1 MTVRFRRSLKIAPG
15 VRINFN
21 THSTSLTLGPRG
33 AHYTMS
39 STGRRTISSGIPG
52 TGLYA
57 SQSYNPRAQKA
68 RAERELSKDPDD
80 PSQFPG
86 PTPTPGFFASGA
98 EKDFYKM
105 LVEFYSPDQQPPAKT
120 IVEKTK
126 ALEEKHPDLNIPLE
140 IITFMHILNAEEY
153 EDHLLELGARIWLR
167 RDEYFS
173 NPIVTKY
180 FRGIR
185 PVLRITPGI
194 YATQILG
201 KQQFGFMWVEV
212 LQAHDKLDDALAVLH
227 DMEATQLVAVS
238 MADIELSKKDYDAV
252 LETTADIQNVDD
264 ATLILL
270 TIRGI
275 AFREQS
281 LYDASL
287 ECFKEA
293 LSKKDRQKE
302 AINRVH
308 LERAATYEKMGKID
322 AARKDLELVLAND
335 AKNEEAKEMLKKLGA
350 D

>member
-1 MTVRFRRSLKIAPG
+1 MIAHHNHG
-15 VRINFN
+15 TTLRQIF
-21 THSTSLTLGPRG
+21 TS
-33 AHYTMS
+33 A
-39 STGRRTISSGIPG
+39 TGRRTISSGIPG

-86 PTPTPGFFASGA
+86 PTPKPGFFASGA

-105 LVEFYSPDQQPPAKT
+105 LMEFYSPDQQPPAKT

-126 ALEEKHPDLNIPLE
+126 ALEELHPDLHIPLE

-173 NPIVTKY
+173 NQIVTKY

-185 PVLRITPGI
+185 PVIRITQGI
-194 YATQILG
+194 YSTQILG
-201 KQQFGFMWVEV
+201 KEQFGFMWVEV
-212 LQAHDKLDDALAVLH
+212 LQAHGKFDDSLAVLH
-227 DMEATQLVAVS
+227 EMEATQLVAVS
-238 MADIELSKKDYDAV
+238 MADVELSQKDFQAV
-252 LETTADIQNVDD
+252 LETTSDIANLDD

-270 TIRGI
+270 VMRGI

-281 LYDASL
+281 LFDASL
-287 ECFKEA
+287 ECFKQA
-293 LSKKDRQKE
+293 LAKKDRQKE
-302 AINRVH
+302 ALNRAH
-308 LERAATYEKMGKID
+308 IERAATYEKMGKLA

-335 AKNEEAKEMLKKLGA
+335 EKNEEAKEMLNRLA
-350 D
+350 